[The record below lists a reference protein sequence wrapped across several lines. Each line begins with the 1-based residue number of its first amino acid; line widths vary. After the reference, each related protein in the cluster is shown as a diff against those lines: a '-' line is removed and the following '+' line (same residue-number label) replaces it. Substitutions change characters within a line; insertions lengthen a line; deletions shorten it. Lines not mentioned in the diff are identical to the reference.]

1 MDKITRMADIQFRDN
16 EQESRTIEGVACVFN
31 QVADLGWFT
40 EEIDRNA
47 FAECDMSDVV
57 LNFNHDNNL
66 LLARTANDSLFLYL
80 ADDGLHPRASIIDT
94 STGEDILKMVR
105 NRLISK
111 MSFAFTI
118 GKNGEKWIEEE
129 GKKPHRII
137 TNINR
142 LFDVS
147 LVTFPA
153 YEQTSVSA
161 RNTDKLAEEH
171 KQYLERL
178 QKQEE
183 KMRGILNGKIF
194 E

>member
-40 EEIDRNA
+40 EEIDRDA
-47 FAECDMSDVV
+47 FKECDMSDVV

-66 LLARTANDSLFLYL
+66 LLARTANKSLFLYL
-80 ADDGLHPRASIIDT
+80 EDDGLHPRATIIDT

-118 GKNGEKWIEEE
+118 GKNGEKWIEEG

-137 TNINR
+137 TNIDR

-161 RNTDKLAEEH
+161 RSTDKLAEKH

-178 QKQEE
+178 QEQEE